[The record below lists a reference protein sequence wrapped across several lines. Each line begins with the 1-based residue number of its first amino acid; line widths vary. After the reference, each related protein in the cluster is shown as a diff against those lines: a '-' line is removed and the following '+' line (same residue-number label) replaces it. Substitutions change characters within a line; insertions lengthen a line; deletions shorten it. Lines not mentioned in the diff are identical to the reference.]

1 MHQTEARTEG
11 ERIDYAGIAA
21 LSVALIALLVALDQV
36 TDWGWGD
43 PRIVALL
50 AIFVVLLPVFVAI
63 ERRMGD
69 SALIPPD
76 VARNTSFAASCL
88 AILMMSATFFAS
100 LLYLPQFMIK
110 LFGYTPV
117 EAGLGLMPMMG
128 MFALSSF
135 VAGPLYNRLGAKLII
150 SVGAACVA
158 IGPFLLSFAH
168 SDSTLGSLV
177 PGMVVLGIGLG
188 LFYSSATTAGVTAVG
203 PARSS
208 LAGGLVYMFQIAG
221 GSVGLGLTT
230 TVFTSGIHT
239 SLADD
244 VGASVPD
251 RSQNAIHG
259 ILAGTDSAK
268 QALSDFTTKS
278 ADQVLQIVREAF
290 AAGFHSALLLDA
302 ALAFVGFLIALFF
315 VGGRLRLRARGAQ
328 AERATAPESEPA

>member
-1 MHQTEARTEG
+1 MSPAFS
-11 ERIDYAGIAA
+11 APL
-21 LSVALIALLVALDQV
+21 LS
-36 TDWGWGD
+36 
-43 PRIVALL
+43 R
-50 AIFVVLLPVFVAI
+50 
-63 ERRMGD
+63 
-69 SALIPPD
+69 
-76 VARNTSFAASCL
+76 
-88 AILMMSATFFAS
+88 
-100 LLYLPQFMIK
+100 PQFMIK
-110 LFGYTPV
+110 LFGYTPI
-117 EAGLGLMPMMG
+117 EAGLGLLPMMG
-128 MFALSSF
+128 MFAISSF

-150 SVGAACVA
+150 TVGAACVA
-158 IGPFLLSFAH
+158 VGPFLLSFAH

-203 PARSS
+203 PERTS

-230 TVFTSGIHT
+230 AVFTSGIHT

-244 VGASVPD
+244 VGSGVPD

-302 ALAFVGFLIALFF
+302 ALASVGFLVALFF
-315 VGGRLRLRARGAQ
+315 VGGRLRLRRRALA
-328 AERATAPESEPA
+328 AEPPAASEAESTR